1 MAGAGVA
8 ARVAEEAASG
18 GTEAAVGS
26 TACPAPARPFVL
38 VATILASAMAFIDAN
53 VVNIALP
60 AIQRDLGA
68 GFAAVQWVVN
78 AYALL
83 LGGLILI
90 GGAAGDRFGRKRIFL
105 LGIALFGLSSLACAL
120 APTAGTLIA
129 ARAAQGLGAAL
140 LVPQSLAIIAA
151 TFPKAVRGHAIGI
164 WAGASAITTSMG
176 PPLGGILVDLLDWR
190 AVFWV
195 NLPFSAAALWF
206 AARHIAESRNAGASG
221 SLDWPGAVLAITAFG
236 ALTVGL
242 TLFSDAGG
250 PVWPALALLA
260 VAAGALVLFLRVEAT
275 APSPLVP
282 LALFADRA
290 FAAANLL
297 TLFLYGALRG
307 IMFLLPFELIARRGL
322 SAIEVGLTLLPVG
335 LMIGLVSRRSGA
347 WADRHGPARLLV
359 AGSLLVGGA
368 AAVLAVQI
376 GAFVPGIALPV
387 AMLACGMALV
397 VAPLT
402 TAVMN
407 AAADDRVGAA
417 SGINNAAS
425 RIAGLLSVAV
435 LGSIAGMIYFG
446 QVDGAGLAHAGLR
459 FGVLP
464 APGEAD
470 RAVLEAAFDTAYAA
484 AMAAAAVLGV
494 LAALVAHRHLRPAP
508 GGGA

>member
-1 MAGAGVA
+1 MA

-236 ALTVGL
+236 
-242 TLFSDAGG
+242 
-250 PVWPALALLA
+250 
-260 VAAGALVLFLRVEAT
+260 
-275 APSPLVP
+275 
-282 LALFADRA
+282 
-290 FAAANLL
+290 
-297 TLFLYGALRG
+297 
-307 IMFLLPFELIARRGL
+307 
-322 SAIEVGLTLLPVG
+322 
-335 LMIGLVSRRSGA
+335 
-347 WADRHGPARLLV
+347 
-359 AGSLLVGGA
+359 
-368 AAVLAVQI
+368 
-376 GAFVPGIALPV
+376 
-387 AMLACGMALV
+387 
-397 VAPLT
+397 
-402 TAVMN
+402 
-407 AAADDRVGAA
+407 
-417 SGINNAAS
+417 
-425 RIAGLLSVAV
+425 
-435 LGSIAGMIYFG
+435 
-446 QVDGAGLAHAGLR
+446 
-459 FGVLP
+459 
-464 APGEAD
+464 
-470 RAVLEAAFDTAYAA
+470 
-484 AMAAAAVLGV
+484 
-494 LAALVAHRHLRPAP
+494 
-508 GGGA
+508 